1 MTKISEVMT
10 PHCEWVSGDISVQD
24 VARKM
29 KELDCGFI
37 PVGENE
43 KLVGMITDR
52 DIALR
57 CVAEGKDPATCTA
70 ADIMTNKVFYCY
82 DTDETVEVC
91 QKMADV
97 KVRRFPVMTRDKRLV
112 GVISMGDLAQSVK
125 FQETGQTLK
134 DITAHDRQNRY
145 AA

>member
-10 PHCEWVSGDISVQD
+10 SHCEWVPSDASVQD

-37 PVGENE
+37 PVGEND
-43 KLVGMITDR
+43 KLIGMITDR

-57 CVAEGKDPATCTA
+57 CVAEGKNPASCTA
-70 ADIMTNKVFYCY
+70 ADIMTEKVFYCY
-82 DTDETVEVC
+82 DADDVVEVC
-91 QKMADV
+91 QKMAEL
-97 KVRRFPVMTRDKRLV
+97 KVRRFPVMSRDKRLV
-112 GVISMGDLAQSVK
+112 GTISMGDLAQSVK

-134 DITAHDRQNRY
+134 DITAHNRQNKY